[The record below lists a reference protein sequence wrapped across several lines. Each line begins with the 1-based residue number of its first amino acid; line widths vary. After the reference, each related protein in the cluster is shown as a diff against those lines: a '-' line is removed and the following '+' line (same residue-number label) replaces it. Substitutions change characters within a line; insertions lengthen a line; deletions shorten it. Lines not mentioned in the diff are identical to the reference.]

1 MLVVRQAATAMAQQ
15 AMTYGAPTALNLR
28 QATTGSTS
36 MVDNVDR
43 AHNIEEVTSEDRS
56 VVEHELGFRA
66 AQGDGDE
73 RGEAP
78 WSEEGASDGGSISP
92 HDRGRDHRSSLESS
106 GDAAGDSLSRK
117 WAEDIRV
124 RVHGRLAGLV
134 QTDRA
139 GST

>member
-1 MLVVRQAATAMAQQ
+1 MALNLHQ
-15 AMTYGAPTALNLR
+15 AMTGN
-28 QATTGSTS
+28 TS

-43 AHNIEEVTSEDRS
+43 AHNIEEVTWEDRS
-56 VVEHELGFRA
+56 IIEHELGFRA

-92 HDRGRDHRSSLESS
+92 LGRGGDHRSSLESS
-106 GDAAGDSLSRK
+106 GDATDDSLSRK
-117 WAEDIRV
+117 RAEDIRV
-124 RVHGRLAGLV
+124 RVRGRLAGLV

-139 GST
+139 GSTKPVRVGLTGGAKGSFVS